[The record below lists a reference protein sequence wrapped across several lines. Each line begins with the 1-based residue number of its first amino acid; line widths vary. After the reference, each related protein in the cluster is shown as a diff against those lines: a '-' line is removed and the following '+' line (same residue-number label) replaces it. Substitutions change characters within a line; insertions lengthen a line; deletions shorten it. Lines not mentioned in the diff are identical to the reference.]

1 MERGL
6 AMFQKEVRDLIWAF
20 FLLSLGGLLLHLRI
34 HPPAN
39 SLFNW
44 IPAVFGAVNAFLLP
58 FLFNNRTTV
67 PWAYLITWGT
77 VAIGTVGMSYYSIVN
92 WSFPITVKTVLM
104 YSTLAD
110 ILILFA
116 KVFLAHK
123 ILRFYWPDG
132 VNMERGRGCL
142 E

>member
-1 MERGL
+1 
-6 AMFQKEVRDLIWAF
+6 MFQKEVRGLIWAF
-20 FLLSLGGLLLHLRI
+20 FLVSLGGLLLHLRI
-34 HPPAN
+34 HPPAK

-67 PWAYLITWGT
+67 PSAYLITWGT

-92 WSFPITVKTVLM
+92 WSFPITVKAVLM

-123 ILRFYWPDG
+123 ILRFYWPDA

>member
-1 MERGL
+1 MFRKEIRG
-6 AMFQKEVRDLIWAF
+6 FIWAF

-34 HPPAN
+34 HPPGK
-39 SLFNW
+39 SLFNL

-58 FLFNNRTTV
+58 FLFNNRTTA
-67 PWAYLITWGT
+67 PWAYLITWAT
-77 VAIGTVGMSYYSIVN
+77 VGIGTVGMAYYSIVN
-92 WSFPITVKTVLM
+92 WSSPVTVKTVVLN
-104 YSTLAD
+104 STLAD
-110 ILILFA
+110 ILILFV

-123 ILRFYWPDG
+123 ILRFFWPDG